1 MMLPMISG
9 KYSRFGG
16 VGFIVAAAT
25 AFARV
30 GCVSAP
36 EVMRM
41 EPRSVAEKLGYPGC
55 GVSVPLHPA
64 EAVEMGRALKIY
76 PNPAEDPE
84 WSKMLAIR
92 RPEDQ
97 LRRVSCESNKL
108 SSYVLIRNDE
118 VVFKFDIG
126 FFD

>member
-1 MMLPMISG
+1 
-9 KYSRFGG
+9 
-16 VGFIVAAAT
+16 
-25 AFARV
+25 
-30 GCVSAP
+30 
-36 EVMRM
+36 M

>member
-1 MMLPMISG
+1 MRIRKSIARRHSMMLPMISG

-25 AFARV
+25 AFACV

-41 EPRSVAEKLGYPGC
+41 EPRSVAEKLGCPGC

-64 EAVEMGRALKIY
+64 EAVEMEER
-76 PNPAEDPE
+76 
-84 WSKMLAIR
+84 
-92 RPEDQ
+92 
-97 LRRVSCESNKL
+97 
-108 SSYVLIRNDE
+108 
-118 VVFKFDIG
+118 
-126 FFD
+126 

>member
-1 MMLPMISG
+1 MLLMISG
-9 KYSRFGG
+9 RYCRADGI
-16 VGFIVAAAT
+16 GFIIAT
-25 AFARV
+25 AAV
-30 GCVSAP
+30 LAGCASAP
-36 EVMRM
+36 EAMRM
-41 EPRSVAEKLGYPGC
+41 EPRTVAEKLGFPDC
-55 GVSVPLHPA
+55 GVSIPLNPV
-64 EAVEMGRALKIY
+64 EVVEMGRELKLY

-97 LRRVSCESNKL
+97 LRRVSCEAKNL

-118 VVFKFDIG
+118 VVFKSDIG